1 MIGDRWGVSDA
12 EISRPYPC
20 DEFMRAPALEAWRGV
35 DVAAP
40 PEAVW
45 PWVAQVRIAPYS
57 YDWIDNRG
65 RRSPREL
72 ADLAEP
78 RVGEAFTTTGGRAV
92 GRIVSVEAGK
102 QLTGTIMGAYMS
114 YVLLPADHDGT
125 RLLLKVVMRTSGL
138 TALGL
143 CVGDLIMSRRQLL
156 NLKRLAERH
165 RRGDI
170 TRLGPLRSIRLG
182 SQAPCSLASPPSR
195 CGRTGSRCAS
205 VMAGAGRRSCCC
217 TATRRRTSCGTWSRQ
232 CSLGISP

>member
-1 MIGDRWGVSDA
+1 VIADRWGVTDA
-12 EISRPYPC
+12 EVARRYPC
-20 DEFMRAPALEAWRGV
+20 DESVTRPVFEAWRGV
-35 DVAAP
+35 TVHAAP
-40 PEAVW
+40 SSVW
-45 PWVAQVRIAPYS
+45 PWICQIQLAPYS

-78 RVGEAFTTTGGRAV
+78 RVGEAFTTAGGQAV

-114 YVLLPADHDGT
+114 YVLLPADHNGT

-165 RRGDI
+165 
-170 TRLGPLRSIRLG
+170 
-182 SQAPCSLASPPSR
+182 
-195 CGRTGSRCAS
+195 GRDG
-205 VMAGAGRRSCCC
+205 GGQ
-217 TATRRRTSCGTWSRQ
+217 TA
-232 CSLGISP
+232 L